1 MNEGKTRA
9 MSIDIVTKRTKDA
22 RVAPAPLPHIM
33 PPRRGKSSRAATA
46 AVATADDAMDV
57 DAPTTS
63 ARAGSAGDVAL
74 ELAAARNALRD
85 AIDRANAL
93 GHWNIPP
100 ESACARERAKRVRAV
115 RSRSRARTTD
125 GERPRTGELKLTDL
139 LDYARRISYTTFA
152 PSAYV
157 PGAPLC
163 GMMPPA
169 PQEEHFQVSKLAQHA
184 ADRKAR
190 AKAEAKAAEER
201 AREEARRKMLEAAA
215 AIPPEELIARL
226 SKWKPGE
233 PWPEGI
239 PPPPPGWKPGDA
251 LRFDIPKM
259 DEGVGAMVK
268 PTNAVAAVK
277 PAQRVVPFVS
287 LDLNPDLDDDHDAR
301 SISDDFEEVSA
312 SEDDDDSD

>member
-1 MNEGKTRA
+1 MRA
-9 MSIDIVTKRTKDA
+9 R
-22 RVAPAPLPHIM
+22 
-33 PPRRGKSSRAATA
+33 PRDT
-46 AVATADDAMDV
+46 
-57 DAPTTS
+57 
-63 ARAGSAGDVAL
+63 
-74 ELAAARNALRD
+74 
-85 AIDRANAL
+85 
-93 GHWNIPP
+93 
-100 ESACARERAKRVRAV
+100 CARGV
-115 RSRSRARTTD
+115 RSRFRARTTD
-125 GERPRTGELKLTDL
+125 DERPRAGELKLTDL

-169 PQEEHFQVSKLAQHA
+169 PQEEHFQASKLAQHA

-201 AREEARRKMLEAAA
+201 EREEARRKMLEAAA

-287 LDLNPDLDDDHDAR
+287 LDLNPDLDDDDHDAR

>member
-1 MNEGKTRA
+1 M
-9 MSIDIVTKRTKDA
+9 
-22 RVAPAPLPHIM
+22 
-33 PPRRGKSSRAATA
+33 
-46 AVATADDAMDV
+46 
-57 DAPTTS
+57 
-63 ARAGSAGDVAL
+63 
-74 ELAAARNALRD
+74 
-85 AIDRANAL
+85 
-93 GHWNIPP
+93 
-100 ESACARERAKRVRAV
+100 
-115 RSRSRARTTD
+115 
-125 GERPRTGELKLTDL
+125 
-139 LDYARRISYTTFA
+139 DYARRISYTTFA

-169 PQEEHFQVSKLAQHA
+169 PQEEHFQASKLAQHA
-184 ADRKAR
+184 ADRRAR

-201 AREEARRKMLEAAA
+201 EREETRRKMLAAAA
-215 AIPPEELIARL
+215 AIPPEELIERL

-268 PTNAVAAVK
+268 PTNAIAAVK
-277 PAQRVVPFVS
+277 PTQRAVPFVS

-312 SEDDDDSD
+312 SEDDDSD

>member
-1 MNEGKTRA
+1 
-9 MSIDIVTKRTKDA
+9 
-22 RVAPAPLPHIM
+22 M
-33 PPRRGKSSRAATA
+33 PPRRGKSSRAAA
-46 AVATADDAMDV
+46 AAAAPVDDAMDV

-63 ARAGSAGDVAL
+63 ARAGSAGEVAL

-85 AIDRANAL
+85 AIDRATAL
-93 GHWNIPP
+93 GHWKIPP
-100 ESACARERAKRVRAV
+100 ESACARDRETRRDRDRLPARGRLTT
-115 RSRSRARTTD
+115 RARA
-125 GERPRTGELKLTDL
+125 GELKLTDL

-169 PQEEHFQVSKLAQHA
+169 PQEEHFQASKLAQHA
-184 ADRKAR
+184 ADRRAR

-201 AREEARRKMLEAAA
+201 EREETRRKMLAAAA
-215 AIPPEELIARL
+215 AIPPEELIERL

-268 PTNAVAAVK
+268 PTNAIAAVK
-277 PAQRVVPFVS
+277 PTQRAVPFVS

-312 SEDDDDSD
+312 SEDDDSD

>member
-1 MNEGKTRA
+1 LEDSAGECVRA
-9 MSIDIVTKRTKDA
+9 R
-22 RVAPAPLPHIM
+22 
-33 PPRRGKSSRAATA
+33 PR
-46 AVATADDAMDV
+46 
-57 DAPTTS
+57 DAP
-63 ARAGSAGDVAL
+63 R
-74 ELAAARNALRD
+74 
-85 AIDRANAL
+85 
-93 GHWNIPP
+93 P
-100 ESACARERAKRVRAV
+100 
-115 RSRSRARTTD
+115 RSSSRARTTD
-125 GERPRTGELKLTDL
+125 DESARAGELKLTDL

-152 PSAYV
+152 PNAYV

-169 PQEEHFQVSKLAQHA
+169 PQEEHFQASKLAQHA
-184 ADRKAR
+184 ADRRAR

-201 AREEARRKMLEAAA
+201 EREETRRKMLAAAA
-215 AIPPEELIARL
+215 AIPPEELIERL

-277 PAQRVVPFVS
+277 PTQRAVPFVS

-312 SEDDDDSD
+312 SEDDDSD